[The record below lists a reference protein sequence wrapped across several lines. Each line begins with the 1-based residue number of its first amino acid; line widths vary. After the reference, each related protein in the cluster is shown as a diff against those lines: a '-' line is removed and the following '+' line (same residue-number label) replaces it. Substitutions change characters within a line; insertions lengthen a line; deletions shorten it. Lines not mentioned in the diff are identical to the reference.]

1 MRRGQAGCIWPGSR
15 GEGANYGPFFRLA
28 RPCSSVITE
37 SQGRRVRQ
45 ARTRKGAGAAARG
58 LSRRRPACIDSE
70 LEAGRRGWFWLARG
84 AKYSDAVH
92 VDVPFRLFEFDRV
105 VRLLLPV
112 PAGRVNLP
120 T

>member
-1 MRRGQAGCIWPGSR
+1 M
-15 GEGANYGPFFRLA
+15 
-28 RPCSSVITE
+28 
-37 SQGRRVRQ
+37 
-45 ARTRKGAGAAARG
+45 
-58 LSRRRPACIDSE
+58 
-70 LEAGRRGWFWLARG
+70 ARG